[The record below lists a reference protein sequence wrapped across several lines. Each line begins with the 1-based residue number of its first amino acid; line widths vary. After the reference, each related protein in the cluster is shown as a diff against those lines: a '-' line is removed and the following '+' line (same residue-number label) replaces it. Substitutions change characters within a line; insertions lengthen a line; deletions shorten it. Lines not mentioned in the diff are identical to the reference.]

1 MENSQNLDASRKRE
15 NDKEDRSKIRNKL
28 ILVVDDEQDIL
39 TYLKLILQ
47 KYDYDIITARNG
59 KNALDALKKSERVP
73 DLIISD
79 IKMPIMDGYKFFET
93 VSSNPK
99 YLHVPFI
106 FLSALDEPEDIR
118 LGKLLGVDDY
128 LVKPVNKDDL
138 LATIEGKIIR
148 NMKRRSISQKFDQ
161 LYSTYDSESYEQ
173 ISEEEKGQIFLLRV
187 DWDDIVGPHL
197 VESYPDE
204 DNLPLEK
211 IGIQL
216 FNSIN
221 SIYGHKK
228 QLDRAEGVLI
238 NLKNFN
244 LSGYAYFD
252 AYKDEDCRGGEREFM
267 FAVIAPQIS
276 YYNSLSIKNIL
287 KSATDMVS
295 QNKKIKFKKFW
306 KKITDIL
313 IV

>member
-1 MENSQNLDASRKRE
+1 MENSQNLDPSIKRE
-15 NDKEDRSKIRNKL
+15 KNKEHKNLIRNRL
-28 ILVVDDEQDIL
+28 ILVVDDEPDIL
-39 TYLKLILQ
+39 KFLKLILQ
-47 KYDYDIITARNG
+47 KYDYDVITARNG
-59 KNALDALKKSERVP
+59 KKGLETLKKSERVP

-99 YLHVPFI
+99 YLHIPFI

-128 LVKPVNKDDL
+128 LVKPVNKEDL

-161 LYSTYDSESYEQ
+161 LYPINDSQSYNP
-173 ISEEEKGQIFLLRV
+173 ISEEEKDQIYLLRV

-204 DNLPLEK
+204 DDLPLEK

-228 QLDRAEGVLI
+228 QLDRAEGILI

-244 LSGYAYFD
+244 LTGYAYFD

-276 YYNSLSIKNIL
+276 YYNSLSIKKIL
-287 KSATDMVS
+287 KNATDMVS
-295 QNKKIKFKKFW
+295 QNNKIKFKKFW

-313 IV
+313 IG